1 MKQIVYFLFLVL
13 LSVPNGNA
21 EPAPNQ
27 TITGSESAKNIILF
41 IGDGTGIP
49 TLNAA
54 SIHGY
59 GEPQQLYLQ
68 QMPNIGLMETSPA
81 NSWVSDS
88 AAGMTAIMTGEKTN
102 NGVVSQASDA
112 VRGEK
117 NGRELKTL
125 LEEAE
130 ERGLSTG
137 VVTNSPVWDATPAA
151 CYAHSNSRSNV
162 AEIVSFWLTP
172 RYGDGVDVVIGPGRE
187 RILKETQEAGIEI
200 LDGIE
205 KKGYLLA
212 KNEEELRTDVDRM
225 IGLYADEPYQL
236 RTSVF
241 TALDILERNEKGF
254 FLMVESNNHSENVQN
269 VLDRTVE
276 MDRII
281 AQVAK
286 RFEGTSTL
294 IIFTADHS
302 YGLHLP
308 GGPKTQDV
316 VPHVKVIDSH
326 TAEEVLASAEGPG
339 AERVRG
345 MFPNTYLYHIMK
357 KALGW

>member
-1 MKQIVYFLFLVL
+1 MKQIVYFFILVL
-13 LSVPNGNA
+13 LSVPNGYA

-27 TITGSESAKNIILF
+27 ASTGSELAKNIILF

-59 GEPQQLYLQ
+59 GKPLQLYLQ
-68 QMPNIGLMETSPA
+68 QMPHIGLSETSAA
-81 NSWVSDS
+81 NRWVTDS
-88 AAGMTAIMTGEKTN
+88 AAGMTAIVTGEKTN
-102 NGVVSQASDA
+102 NGVISQADDG

-117 NGRELKTL
+117 DGRELKTI

-151 CYAHSNSRSNV
+151 CYAHSNNRSNV

-172 RYGDGVDVVIGPGRE
+172 RYGDGVDVIIGPGRE
-187 RILKETQEAGIEI
+187 RILKETQEAGIDI
-200 LDGIE
+200 LDGVQ

-212 KNEEELRTDVDRM
+212 KNEEELKTDVDRI

-241 TALDILERNEKGF
+241 TALEILERNEKGF
-254 FLMVESNNHSENVQN
+254 FLMVESNNHSKDVQN
-269 VLDRTVE
+269 VLDRVVE

-281 AQVAK
+281 AEVAK
-286 RFEGTSTL
+286 RFEGTPTL
-294 IIFTADHS
+294 IIYTADHS

-308 GGPKTQDV
+308 GGPKAQDV
-316 VPHVKVIDSH
+316 VPHVEVVDSH
-326 TAEEVLASAEGPG
+326 TGEEVLAAATGPG
-339 AERVRG
+339 AKRVRG

-357 KALGW
+357 KAMGW